1 MGRWIFSFCIMAIE
15 TWGSI
20 YFFDTFMDRKTTGWL
35 DKCRYAVL
43 YIFCFV
49 VACLGG
55 YYVLMGIKVLLMVL
69 ILMAFCA
76 VLYKAD
82 WKQCI
87 FFSGLNYSLLFLTA
101 LFCFPL
107 LKNSHFV
114 LSGEKQKIFMV

>member
-1 MGRWIFSFCIMAIE
+1 
-15 TWGSI
+15 
-20 YFFDTFMDRKTTGWL
+20 MDRKRTGWL

-55 YYVLMGIKVLLMVL
+55 YYVPMGIKVLLMVL

-76 VLYKAD
+76 VFYKAD

>member
-1 MGRWIFSFCIMAIE
+1 MGRWIFSFCIIAIE
-15 TWGSI
+15 TWGSV
-20 YFFDTFMDRKTTGWL
+20 YFFETFMDRKRTGWL

-55 YYVLMGIKVLLMVL
+55 YYVPMGIKVLLMVL

-87 FFSGLNYSLLFLTA
+87 FFSGLNYSLLFLTD
-101 LFCFPL
+101 LFML
-107 LKNSHFV
+107 QM
-114 LSGEKQKIFMV
+114 EKIGRAHV